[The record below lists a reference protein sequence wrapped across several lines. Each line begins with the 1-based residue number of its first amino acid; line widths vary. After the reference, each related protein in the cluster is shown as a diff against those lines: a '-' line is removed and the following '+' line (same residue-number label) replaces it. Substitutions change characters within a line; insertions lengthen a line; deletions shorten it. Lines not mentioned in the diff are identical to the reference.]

1 MPTNEHCS
9 TWKLFVIKRLE
20 VKSSLLAAPFGN
32 QNAKNGK
39 LWENALKRAIARRAK
54 GDLEHGLDTLADKV
68 IEAVTQGE
76 QWAALEV
83 GNRLDGKPSQ
93 TVEATVDVGNG
104 LLAVL
109 AGLGKSANS

>member
-1 MPTNEHCS
+1 MSH
-9 TWKLFVIKRLE
+9 LGR
-20 VKSSLLAAPFGN
+20 SSNQTTRGCINLLAAPLGN

-68 IEAVTQGE
+68 IEAVAGGE

-83 GNRLDGKPSQ
+83 GNRLDGKPAQSIQ
-93 TVEATVDVGNG
+93 HSGADEGPIQHAVQVAYVGTDP
-104 LLAVL
+104 APR
-109 AGLGKSANS
+109 